1 MGTAVTIGVVHEA
14 VFGAMRA
21 RYDDETRR
29 TWLPSM
35 IYLLNKDLDSWHTD
49 LEQTTSELGVGK
61 ADEMRV
67 DSRST
72 STIKLKPDRVYE
84 LNDDEMDVTEI
95 VAIVKERCRI
105 NINHPIIIQPFEG
118 VTLQSL
124 VSILDQINE
133 FADKNVSLAKVDS

>member
-1 MGTAVTIGVVHEA
+1 MQLTNSQIKRTFVNLTPLIDI
-14 VFGAMRA
+14 VF
-21 RYDDETRR
+21 
-29 TWLPSM
+29 
-35 IYLLNKDLDSWHTD
+35 ILLIFFMLASSFAEW
-49 LEQTTSELGVGK
+49 QFIELGVGK